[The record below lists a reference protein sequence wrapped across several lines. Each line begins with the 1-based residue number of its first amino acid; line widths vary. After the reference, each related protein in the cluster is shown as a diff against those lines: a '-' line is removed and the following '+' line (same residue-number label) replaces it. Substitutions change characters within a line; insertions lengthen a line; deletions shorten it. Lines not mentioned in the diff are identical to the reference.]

1 MSQTRDRGRI
11 RTTTSQFTRRMLLSA
26 AGSLLRSSCP
36 PIVAMGRWTSHSHR
50 SGLLSHP
57 GTKYGCWVPVCR
69 WSMLA
74 TTTVT
79 GNLSLCFQLT
89 STTTVYTGC
98 STITSGEVQCSSSTI
113 TEAKIGRD
121 RETSEKRLGHG
132 YGESKGIGQLI
143 REDLGSHSSNS
154 APPRELVRC
163 GGRRMS
169 PQCALRFSKSDPVF
183 SLWRLPLVLSKARP
197 LRCVR

>member
-1 MSQTRDRGRI
+1 MEQTF
-11 RTTTSQFTRRMLLSA
+11 SLEALLTYTA
-26 AGSLLRSSCP
+26 
-36 PIVAMGRWTSHSHR
+36 
-50 SGLLSHP
+50 
-57 GTKYGCWVPVCR
+57 K
-69 WSMLA
+69 LA
-74 TTTVT
+74 
-79 GNLSLCFQLT
+79 NN
-89 STTTVYTGC
+89 TGC

-197 LRCVR
+197 LRCVRTKKSGEGI